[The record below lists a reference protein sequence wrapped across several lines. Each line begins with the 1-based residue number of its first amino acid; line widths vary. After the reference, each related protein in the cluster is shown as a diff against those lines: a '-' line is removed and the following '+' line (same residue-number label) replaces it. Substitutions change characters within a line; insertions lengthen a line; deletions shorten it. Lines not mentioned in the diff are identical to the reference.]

1 MKKHLLSKLL
11 LLSALL
17 GGANSVFAD
26 YEPAGGFTYLNT
38 FDDATEQAKTTI
50 HGTGS
55 FSNEGGNFGY
65 VFQNAGGALRT
76 NYLTF
81 NQDFNNS
88 NTLFTHASNSQQ
100 LTIGFWVNKK
110 SGTDT
115 YSDATP
121 LFSAYS
127 SNTSTSWPMFVCRLA
142 GTLQVNCAGWCDF
155 TDAQNDKK
163 SNDLT
168 INWINDN
175 KWHYYTVT
183 IATNPLN
190 VNEQYVKVYIDGVVK
205 NSWTLNSV
213 TEGQNIKGLLN
224 LTTTSEDKL
233 AYVCLGGNQSWDWSS
248 AADQDPAFAFDD
260 FMVTNKA
267 LSIDEINEIITDKSG
282 KEYTVDG
289 IVGGYSQK
297 STIGQSNKSGGFFD
311 NPGNSFVIKKG
322 QTYKLNF
329 KNSGTSSEVYYNWI
343 VKFVHGGTDYF
354 ARSDWW
360 AANGANWRALVGTFT
375 DRHKAST
382 DGGKTTGSV
391 NWDTFKSV
399 MSDIADVD
407 LTITYTS
414 GGDFKIQGTSANG
427 DNIFY
432 YDYSLGGFTND
443 ITVTLG
449 HELAYL
455 TDVVV
460 SAVANTGA
468 NGITTFSSSYHLNLD
483 GIAGATAYSVLEAGE
498 GLFLKGEANA
508 EVTIPLSSAG
518 SAISGNMLVGSPV
531 ASTIDDLII
540 DYDNIYVLGASDG
553 KLHNVATYVSSN
565 TLTIPACKAFL
576 RYSGDSNA
584 RDLSLIFDDA
594 ETTGIQA
601 VEKKLS
607 DNALYFDLMGR
618 RIAQPTKGL
627 YIVNGKKI
635 IVK

>member
-17 GGANSVFAD
+17 GGVNSVWAQAVPYELDGITQGWVQACNTAKKIDFGQTRTITFTVDALKDGHNEFA
-26 YEPAGGFTYLNT
+26 
-38 FDDATEQAKTTI
+38 
-50 HGTGS
+50 
-55 FSNEGGNFGY
+55 GY
-65 VFQNAGGALRT
+65 M
-76 NYLTF
+76 
-81 NQDFNNS
+81 
-88 NTLFTHASNSQQ
+88 
-100 LTIGFWVNKK
+100 I
-110 SGTDT
+110 
-115 YSDATP
+115 
-121 LFSAYS
+121 
-127 SNTSTSWPMFVCRLA
+127 
-142 GTLQVNCAGWCDF
+142 
-155 TDAQNDKK
+155 
-163 SNDLT
+163 
-168 INWINDN
+168 
-175 KWHYYTVT
+175 
-183 IATNPLN
+183 
-190 VNEQYVKVYIDGVVK
+190 
-205 NSWTLNSV
+205 
-213 TEGQNIKGLLN
+213 N
-224 LTTTSEDKL
+224 LTTTATAPQWIDQSTCRLVYRAYDWWAGIGTSGQL
-233 AYVCLGGNQSWDWSS
+233 AYAAKSTDTNDLTQVGDEVVATIEHKDNGYFSITYKVTRNATETTHYYECSDFASPRPDTYVFLC
-248 AADQDPAFAFDD
+248 ADQAKLTITSD
-260 FMVTNKA
+260 VTTG
-267 LSIDEINEIITDKSG
+267 DEH
-282 KEYTVDG
+282 EYTVDG
-289 IVGGYSQK
+289 IVGGYTQK

-329 KNSGTSSEVYYNWI
+329 KNSGTNTQSWFNWI
-343 VKFVHGGTDYF
+343 VKFVHGGTEYF
-354 ARSDWW
+354 ARSDWY
-360 AANGANWRALVGTFT
+360 AVNGADWGVLVGTFT
-375 DRHKAST
+375 DRFKATT
-382 DGGKTTGSV
+382 DGGKTTSDV

-399 MSDIADVD
+399 MSNIADVD

-427 DNIFY
+427 DDIFY

-449 HELAYL
+449 HEYAYL

-460 SAVANTGA
+460 SSVANTGA

-483 GIAGATAYSVLEAGE
+483 GIAGATAYSVLDTDASSAKLTTATGTVTAGE

-531 ASTIDDLII
+531 ASTIDNLII

-576 RYSGDSNA
+576 RYSGDSSA

-594 ETTGIQA
+594 ETTGVQVA
-601 VEKKLS
+601 EKKMS
-607 DNALYFDLMGR
+607 DNAMYFDLMGR
-618 RIAQPTKGL
+618 RVAQPTKGL